1 MKKYINKYKKNLSW
15 PILTMTANT
24 CVLFDWHAT
33 NHLYCHW
40 TSTQNQAF
48 LNINTELHLNHVPE
62 NYDLSLENYDLSL
75 QNYDLSLENWDI
87 SLRLWGQPW
96 KLILALKIM
105 ILTMRIVTFVIFVDY
120 IFVKPSLPVWFTYIF
135 PYSLFNS
142 ILPTLYLPYKLPMSY
157 YNHLS
162 STSLSSQSIFPINV

>member
-87 SLRLWGQPW
+87 SLRLRS
-96 KLILALKIM
+96 ALKID
-105 ILTMRIVTFVIFVDY
+105 ISFENYDINHENCDFCNFCWLYICQTFP
-120 IFVKPSLPVWFTYIF
+120 PSLIYIHLPLLPIQLYPSHTISTIQT
-135 PYSLFNS
+135 PYVL
-142 ILPTLYLPYKLPMSY
+142 L
-157 YNHLS
+157 
-162 STSLSSQSIFPINV
+162 